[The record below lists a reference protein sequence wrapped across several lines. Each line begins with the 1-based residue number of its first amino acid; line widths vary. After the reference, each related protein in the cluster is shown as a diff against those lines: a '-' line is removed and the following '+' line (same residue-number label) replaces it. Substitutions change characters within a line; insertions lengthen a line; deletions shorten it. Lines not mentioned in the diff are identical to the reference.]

1 MAIDLVNVAAG
12 AGGFV
17 IHGQDANDVAGRS
30 VSSAGD
36 VNGDGFDD
44 VIIGAP
50 SADGPGNTRP
60 GAGDSYVVFG
70 KASGFAAEID
80 LAAVASGNGGFV
92 IHGQDAGDSSGY
104 SVSSAGDVN
113 GDGFDDILIGA
124 LVADGPGNT
133 RDKAGDSYVVFG
145 HAGDFAAEIDLAAV
159 AAGNGGFVIRGEGA
173 NDISGQS
180 VSSAGDING
189 DGFADLIIGAEGADG
204 PNNSRDGTGASY
216 VLFGHAGGF
225 AAEIDLA
232 AVAAGNGG
240 FVIHGQDAGDSS
252 GWSVS
257 SAGDV
262 NGDGFDDLIIGAV
275 NADGPGN
282 SRLGAGDNYVVFG
295 KASGFAA
302 AIDLAAVA
310 AGNGGFVIHGQDA
323 ADFTGE
329 SVSSAG
335 DINGDG
341 FDDIII
347 GGSDGDGPGNT
358 RDRAGDSY
366 VVFGHAGG
374 FAAEIDL
381 AAVAGGNGGFVIHGE
396 DAGDH
401 SGWSVSSAGDVN
413 GDGFDDIIVGAY
425 NAAGPG
431 NTRARAG
438 DSYVVFGKASGF
450 AAEIDLATVA
460 AGNGGFVIHG
470 KDGTGTGHVQDVG
483 DESGISV
490 SSAGDVNGDGFDDLI
505 IGAWFGNGPGGTRI
519 EAGDSYVLFGSATI
533 GNSVDHITHLGTAA
547 ADILIGDSAAND
559 MVGGLGNDVLI
570 GNGGA
575 DVLRGGAG
583 NDTLVIANTGFLR
596 VAGGDGI
603 DTLAFS
609 GAITM
614 ADADFRQIEGIESIR
629 LANGATNLTLGAI
642 AAHAIDGLQVT
653 VDGAAVTNAMVNIDG
668 SGLGKAL
675 SVNLAN
681 DAANVTLKGGSGN
694 DTLVGGTRD
703 DFFDGGGGGDVIAGG
718 IGIDTVSY
726 QSSALA
732 VGVNLATGLGS
743 GGAAGDTLSGIENLF
758 GSNQGDVLTGN
769 DGANVLFGL
778 AGADTLHGGG
788 GDDVIDGG
796 PGDDVAFLGA
806 GNDVF
811 QWDPGDGN
819 DTVEGQDGLDRLDF
833 NGANIAEHI
842 DISANGTHVRFFR
855 DVANINMDLNDV
867 ELIRFKALGGVD
879 NIVINDLSGTDLV
892 QSGVQVDLGSSTG
905 GGDGAVDTVAVNGA
919 GSNEIITVFSSAGI
933 IGVNGCSAP
942 IAVFNAESGDQLVV
956 NGGAGNDTIDAS
968 SLPLGTITLTLDGG
982 AGDDMLFGAQGS
994 ETLLGGIGN
1003 DVLNGGIGADIM
1015 KGGAGDD
1022 TYVVDNA
1029 GDVAMENAGEGND
1042 TVFSTANFALSANVE
1057 NLVLQGGA
1065 DLQGFGNDL
1074 ANAIL
1079 GNVGNN
1085 LIDGGAGADA
1095 MNGGAGNDTY
1105 FVDNAGDKVIESTG
1119 QGNDTVL
1126 SSVSFMLSANVETL
1140 VLHGGA
1146 DLQGFG
1152 NGLANSLFGNTGNN
1166 LLDGGAGADAMSGGA
1181 GDDTYFV
1188 DNAGDAVI
1196 ESAGQGS
1203 DAVFASVN
1211 YGLTANVETLVLQ
1224 GGADLQGFGNGLANS
1239 LFGNTGNNLLDGG
1252 AGADAMT
1259 GGAGNDT
1266 YFVDNAGDAVLENP
1280 GEGNDAVFASINY
1293 GLTANV
1299 ETLVLQGAADLQGFG
1314 NNLANTLF
1322 GNSGNNLLDGGTGA
1336 DAMLGGA
1343 GNDTYFV
1350 DNAADAVI
1358 ENGGQGSDAVFA
1370 SVNYGLTANVET
1382 LVLQG
1387 GADLQGFG
1395 NTLVNSIFGNSGNNL
1410 INGGAG
1416 ADTMVGGLGNDTY
1429 FVDDGLDQVIE
1440 AVGAGNDAIFT
1451 TAHFVLSANVETLV
1465 QQGSGDLGGT
1475 GNALANSIFG
1485 NSGNNTLDGQGGAD
1499 ILTGNAG
1506 NDTFVFNVG
1515 QANGDTVVDF
1525 AGNGAGAGDSL
1536 HFVGYGAGAS
1546 FTNID
1551 ATHWQ
1556 VNYNGGASHDVITF
1570 LNGATIDASDFL
1582 FT

>member
-1 MAIDLVNVAAG
+1 MAIDLLNVAAG

-17 IHGQDANDVAGRS
+17 IHGQDANDGAGRS

-44 VIIGAP
+44 IIIGAEGG
-50 SADGPGNTRP
+50 DGPGNTRA

-80 LAAVASGNGGFV
+80 LAAVAGGNGGFV
-92 IHGQDAGDSSGY
+92 IHGQDPGDASGY

-113 GDGFDDILIGA
+113 GDGFDDLIIGA

-133 RDKAGDSYVVFG
+133 RDKAGDTYVVFG
-145 HAGDFAAEIDLAAV
+145 HAGGFAAEIDLAAV
-159 AAGNGGFVIRGEGA
+159 AAGNGGFVMHGENASDVAGF
-173 NDISGQS
+173 S

-189 DGFADLIIGAEGADG
+189 DGFADLIIGAEGGDG
-204 PNNSRDGTGASY
+204 PGNTRDHAGASY
-216 VLFGHAGGF
+216 VVFGHAGGF

-240 FVIHGQDAGDSS
+240 FVIDGQDAGDSS

-275 NADGPGN
+275 GADGPGN
-282 SRLGAGDNYVVFG
+282 TRDVAGDSYVVFG
-295 KASGFAA
+295 KASGFAPE
-302 AIDLAAVA
+302 IDLAAVA

-323 ADFTGE
+323 IDFAGI

-341 FDDIII
+341 FDDLII
-347 GGSDGDGPGNT
+347 GAPNGDGPGNT
-358 RDRAGDSY
+358 RDAAGDSY

-381 AAVAGGNGGFVIHGE
+381 AAVAAGNGGFVIHGE

-413 GDGFDDIIVGAY
+413 GDGFDDLIIGAY
-425 NAAGPG
+425 SADGPG
-431 NTRARAG
+431 NTRSRAG
-438 DSYVVFGKASGF
+438 DSYVVFGHAGGF
-450 AAEIDLATVA
+450 AAEIDLAAVA

-483 DESGISV
+483 DESGFSV

-505 IGAWFGNGPGGTRI
+505 IGAWFGNGPGNTRL

-533 GNSVDHITHLGTAA
+533 GDSVDHITHLGTAA
-547 ADILIGDSAAND
+547 NDILIGDTAAND
-559 MVGGLGNDVLI
+559 MVGGLGNDILV

-583 NDTLVIANTGFLR
+583 NDTLVIANNAFLR
-596 VAGGDGI
+596 IAGGDGI

-609 GAITM
+609 GGIIM
-614 ADADFRQIEGIESIR
+614 ADADFRQIDGIESIR
-629 LANGATNLTLGAI
+629 PVNAPTTLILGTI

-653 VDGAAVTNAMVNIDG
+653 IDGAAVTGAVMNIDG

-681 DAANVTLKGGSGN
+681 DAANVTLRGGSGN
-694 DTLVGGTRD
+694 DILVGGTGD

-726 QSSALA
+726 ASSALS

-743 GGAAGDTLSGIENLF
+743 GGATGDTLSGIEKLF
-758 GSNQGDVLTGN
+758 GSNQGDILTGD
-769 DGANVLFGL
+769 DGANSLFGL
-778 AGADTLHGGG
+778 AGADTLNGGA
-788 GDDVIDGG
+788 GDDLLDGG
-796 PGDDVAFLGA
+796 AGNDVAFLGT

-811 QWDPGDGN
+811 QWGPGDGS

-833 NGANIAEHI
+833 NGASIAERI
-842 DISANGTHVRFFR
+842 DISANGARVRFTR
-855 DVANINMDLNDV
+855 DVGNVAMDLNDV

-879 NIVINDLSGTDLV
+879 NVAINDLSGTDVV
-892 QSGVQVDLGSSTG
+892 QAGVHVDLGTSAG
-905 GGDGAVDTVAVNGA
+905 GGDGAVDTVTINGA
-919 GSNEIITVFSSAGI
+919 PANEIITVFSSAGV
-933 IGVNGCSAP
+933 IGVNGSSAP
-942 IAVFNAESGDQLVV
+942 VAIFNAESGDQLVV
-956 NGGAGNDTIDAS
+956 GGGDGNDTIDAS

-994 ETLLGGIGN
+994 EALLGGAGN
-1003 DVLNGGIGADIM
+1003 DVLSGGIGADMM

-1022 TYVVDNA
+1022 AYVVDNA
-1029 GDVAMENAGEGND
+1029 ADIVVENAGEGAD
-1042 TVFSTANFALSANVE
+1042 TVFSTASFALSPNVE

-1074 ANAIL
+1074 ANAIF
-1079 GNVGNN
+1079 GNTGNN
-1085 LIDGGAGADA
+1085 LIDGGLGGDS
-1095 MNGGAGNDTY
+1095 MSGGAGNDAY
-1105 FVDNAGDKVIESTG
+1105 FVDNAGD
-1119 QGNDTVL
+1119 
-1126 SSVSFMLSANVETL
+1126 M
-1140 VLHGGA
+1140 
-1146 DLQGFG
+1146 
-1152 NGLANSLFGNTGNN
+1152 
-1166 LLDGGAGADAMSGGA
+1166 
-1181 GDDTYFV
+1181 
-1188 DNAGDAVI
+1188 VI

-1203 DAVFASVN
+1203 DTVFASIN
-1211 YGLTANVETLVLQ
+1211 YALPANVETLVLQ
-1224 GGADLQGFGNGLANS
+1224 GGADLQGFGNGLTNAI
-1239 LFGNTGNNLLDGG
+1239 FGNSGNNLIDGG
-1252 AGADAMT
+1252 AGADIMS

-1266 YFVDNAGDAVLENP
+1266 YFVDNAGDVVVEGPNQ
-1280 GEGNDAVFASINY
+1280 GNDVVFASVNY
-1293 GLTANV
+1293 ALTPDV
-1299 ETLVLQGAADLQGFG
+1299 ETLLLQGNADLQSFGNALANTIFG
-1314 NNLANTLF
+1314 NN
-1322 GNSGNNLLDGGTGA
+1322 GNNLIDGRSGA
-1336 DAMLGGA
+1336 DVMAGGG

-1350 DNAADAVI
+1350 DNVADAVV
-1358 ENGGQGSDAVFA
+1358 ESAGGGSDAVFA
-1370 SVNYGLTANVET
+1370 SVNYGLSDNVET

-1395 NTLVNSIFGNSGNNL
+1395 NGSANTIFGNSGNNL
-1410 INGGAG
+1410 IDGGGG
-1416 ADTMVGGLGNDTY
+1416 ADTMIGGLGNDTY
-1429 FVDDGLDQVIE
+1429 FVDNAADAVVESAGQGSDAVFAVVSYGLSDNVESLVLQ
-1440 AVGAGNDAIFT
+1440 GAGNI
-1451 TAHFVLSANVETLV
+1451 N
-1465 QQGSGDLGGT
+1465 GI
-1475 GNALANSIFG
+1475 GNALVNAMFG
-1485 NSGNNTLDGQGGAD
+1485 NSGDNTLDGQGGAD

-1506 NDTFVFNVG
+1506 NDTFVFNAG

-1525 AGNGAGAGDSL
+1525 AGNGAAAGDAMR
-1536 HFVGYGAGAS
+1536 FVGYGAGAT

-1556 VNYNGGASHDVITF
+1556 VNYNGGAAHDVITF
-1570 LNGATIDASDFL
+1570 SNGAAIDPSDFL
-1582 FT
+1582 FM